1 MNLKKKISLA
11 MAVSLAVSAL
21 FATPLQTFANNEKAE
36 TKPAE
41 KSTTDTKKTEET
53 VDETADENLDDEAT
67 DETLDEETTD
77 ESEAQA
83 VSNADV
89 QPIETSF
96 EVGTEEVDGEE
107 KTVTTMKMTIDPSII
122 KDNTTKSKVQFN
134 LCGWNTADGK
144 CLTTSELGL
153 ENSQYVQSVSAKK
166 ADGEELP
173 VQLSVINESG
183 ELTKLG
189 ETKDLVKEE
198 NSVVTGYNFYNMVVD
213 LGESD
218 TITEPITL
226 EVKLLGDHSDYKTQI
241 QSKENVS
248 AARLAVIDNVKNILN
263 YPINFAPEPVEEP
276 TPTEEPVKEET
287 KVEEV
292 KKVETGAEEMLGLG
306 ILAVAASAVWLY
318 RKQTLKNE

>member
-21 FATPLQTFANNEKAE
+21 FATPLQTFANSEKAE

-41 KSTTDTKKTEET
+41 KSTTETKTEE
-53 VDETADENLDDEAT
+53 VVDENLDDEAT

-83 VSNADV
+83 VSNADL

-134 LCGWNTADGK
+134 LCGWNTVDGK

-218 TITEPITL
+218 TLTEPITL

-287 KVEEV
+287 PVEEV

-306 ILAVAASAVWLY
+306 ILAVAAGAVWLY
-318 RKQTLKNE
+318 RKQTLKND

>member
-21 FATPLQTFANNEKAE
+21 FATPLQTFANSEKAE

-41 KSTTDTKKTEET
+41 KSTTDTKTEE
-53 VDETADENLDDEAT
+53 VVDENLDDEAT
-67 DETLDEETTD
+67 DDETLDEETAD

-83 VSNADV
+83 VSNADL

-166 ADGEELP
+166 VDGEELP

-306 ILAVAASAVWLY
+306 ILAVAAGAVWLY

>member
-21 FATPLQTFANNEKAE
+21 FATPLQTFANSEKAE

-41 KSTTDTKKTEET
+41 KSTTDTKTEE
-53 VDETADENLDDEAT
+53 VVDENLDDEAT
-67 DETLDEETTD
+67 DDETLDEETAD

-83 VSNADV
+83 VSNADL

-166 ADGEELP
+166 VDGEELP

-276 TPTEEPVKEET
+276 TPTEETVKEET

-306 ILAVAASAVWLY
+306 ILAVAAGAVWLY

>member
-21 FATPLQTFANNEKAE
+21 FATPLQTFANSEKSE

-41 KSTTDTKKTEET
+41 KSTTDTKTEE
-53 VDETADENLDDEAT
+53 VVDENLDDEAT
-67 DETLDEETTD
+67 DETLDEETAD
-77 ESEAQA
+77 ETEAQA

-96 EVGTEEVDGEE
+96 EVGTEEVDGEN

-134 LCGWNTADGK
+134 LCGWNTTDGK

-173 VQLSVINESG
+173 IQLSVINESG

-218 TITEPITL
+218 TLTEPITL

-276 TPTEEPVKEET
+276 TPTEEP
-287 KVEEV
+287 
-292 KKVETGAEEMLGLG
+292 GLG
-306 ILAVAASAVWLY
+306 ILAVAAGAVWLY
-318 RKQTLKNE
+318 RKQTLKND

>member
-21 FATPLQTFANNEKAE
+21 FATPLQTFANSEKAE

-41 KSTTDTKKTEET
+41 KSTTDTKTEE
-53 VDETADENLDDEAT
+53 VVDENLDDEAT
-67 DETLDEETTD
+67 DETLDEETAD
-77 ESEAQA
+77 ETEAQA
-83 VSNADV
+83 VSNADL

-306 ILAVAASAVWLY
+306 ILAVATGAVWLY
-318 RKQTLKNE
+318 RKQTLKND

>member
-41 KSTTDTKKTEET
+41 KSTTDTKTEE
-53 VDETADENLDDEAT
+53 VVDENLDDEAT
-67 DETLDEETTD
+67 DDETLDEETAD

-83 VSNADV
+83 VSNVDL

-306 ILAVAASAVWLY
+306 ILAVAAGAVWLY
-318 RKQTLKNE
+318 RKQTLKND

>member
-11 MAVSLAVSAL
+11 MAVRLSVSSL
-21 FATPLQTFANNEKAE
+21 FATPLKTFANSEKAE

-41 KSTTDTKKTEET
+41 KSTTDTKKTEV

-67 DETLDEETTD
+67 DEALDEETAD

-153 ENSQYVQSVSAKK
+153 ENSQYVQSASAKK

-306 ILAVAASAVWLY
+306 ILAVAAGAVWLY

>member
-21 FATPLQTFANNEKAE
+21 FATPLQTFANSEKAE

-41 KSTTDTKKTEET
+41 KSTTDTKTEE
-53 VDETADENLDDEAT
+53 VVDENLDDEAT
-67 DETLDEETTD
+67 DDETLDEETAD

-83 VSNADV
+83 VSNADL

-306 ILAVAASAVWLY
+306 ILAVAAGSVWLY
-318 RKQTLKNE
+318 RKQTLKND

>member
-21 FATPLQTFANNEKAE
+21 FATPLQTFANSEKAE

-41 KSTTDTKKTEET
+41 KSTTETKTEE
-53 VDETADENLDDEAT
+53 VVDENLDDEAT
-67 DETLDEETTD
+67 DETLDEETAD

-83 VSNADV
+83 VSNTDV

-134 LCGWNTADGK
+134 LCGWNTADSK

-189 ETKDLVKEE
+189 ETRDLVKEE

-276 TPTEEPVKEET
+276 TPTEEPVKEAT
-287 KVEEV
+287 PVEEV

-306 ILAVAASAVWLY
+306 ILAIAAGAVWLY